1 MLNADVASCSSWGW
15 KPLGLEIERRF
26 GRLVVRVRLPYGSR
40 VAVSFSALGFNF
52 SIWRRS

>member
-52 SIWRRS
+52 SIWRRP